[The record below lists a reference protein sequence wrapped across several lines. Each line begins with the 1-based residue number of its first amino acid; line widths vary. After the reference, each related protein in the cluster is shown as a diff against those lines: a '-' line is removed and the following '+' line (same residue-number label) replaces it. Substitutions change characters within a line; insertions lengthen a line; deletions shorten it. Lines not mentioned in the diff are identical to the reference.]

1 MFTKQVSPPVDG
13 LIPPIVAAEV
23 EQVERTRRRTWSRDR
38 SEVLCPSRWPGHRSL
53 DSPLCSGR
61 PADHNGRV
69 QVKVLASRTLGLFGR
84 VLAEDADQL
93 LEATA
98 SVGPGGPISLNLT
111 GVTSID
117 EGGIAAI
124 RLAARSAHDF
134 GGVLILLLPPTDTL
148 DQVRGA
154 GLDEEPLILVEVL
167 ET

>member
-1 MFTKQVSPPVDG
+1 MQIK
-13 LIPPIVAAEV
+13 L
-23 EQVERTRRRTWSRDR
+23 
-38 SEVLCPSRWPGHRSL
+38 
-53 DSPLCSGR
+53 
-61 PADHNGRV
+61 
-69 QVKVLASRTLGLFGR
+69 LAPRTLGLFGP

-93 LEATA
+93 LDAIA

-124 RLAARSAHDF
+124 RLAATSAHDF
-134 GGVLILLLPPTDTL
+134 GGVLILLLPPTETL
-148 DQVRGA
+148 DQVRGS